1 MATMI
6 DRVQLMQLRAI
17 MEVGY
22 RKCAAECGLL
32 KPYISQKE
40 AFDKYGRGT
49 VERWIDEG
57 LIVVVKDG
65 PGSSKC
71 RIKRDEIELVAATSN
86 RESWFENHVED

>member
-1 MATMI
+1 MAVI
-6 DRVQLMQLRAI
+6 DRMQLMQLRAV

-22 RKCAAECGLL
+22 RKCAAECGLI

-57 LIVVVKDG
+57 LITVIKDG
-65 PGSSKC
+65 PGRCKC

-86 RESWFENHVED
+86 RESWFDNHSDD